1 MKLTVH
7 TFLTVDGVMQG
18 PGGADEDTSGG
29 FDRGGWLVPYV
40 DGDFGEIVD
49 SWFERA
55 GAILLGRTTYDMMQP
70 YWTQV
75 DDPDNLVAVKLNGL
89 PKFIASSTLRDPDW
103 HDSTVLSVDIIDEVT
118 RLKQRSGGEL
128 QVHGSWRL
136 AHTLHEAGLV
146 DEYRLLVFPVCV
158 GQGKRLFTDSAPATG
173 FTLVDSRVTSTGAM
187 YSALQPAPFEVGTVE
202 VPDGNDAT
210 RET

>member
-1 MKLTVH
+1 MKLTLH

-18 PGGADEDTSGG
+18 PGAPDEDTSGG
-29 FDRGGWLVPYV
+29 FDRGGWMVPYV
-40 DGDFGEIVD
+40 DQDFGEIVD

-55 GAILLGRTTYDMMQP
+55 DAILLGRTTYEMMQA

-75 DDPDNLVAVKLNGL
+75 DDPDDLVGVKLNGL

-103 HDSTVLSVDIIDEVT
+103 HDSTVLSGDVIEDVI

-128 QVHGSWRL
+128 QVHGSCGL
-136 AHTLHEAGLV
+136 AHTLHQAGLV
-146 DEYRLLVFPVCV
+146 DEYRLLVLPVCV

-173 FTLVDSRVTSTGAM
+173 FTLVDPRITSTGAV
-187 YSALQPAPFEVGTVE
+187 YSALQPAPFDVGAFKV
-202 VPDGNDAT
+202 VDGKDAIRGT
-210 RET
+210 